1 MHSQTL
7 LWLTQMN
14 SSGVP
19 EINDSAQT
27 EHRGFCDYTLLYESK
42 DGYSV
47 LYRVKQGEKYYI
59 LKGVKPNLGDTTR
72 YEQLL
77 KRECE
82 LLMSIES
89 IHVVDCHGMIEDER
103 LGVCI
108 LMQYIDGTTL
118 SQWLK
123 EKQSFKDKR
132 RIADELLDAVSDL
145 HSHQIIQT
153 IAKDISGIR
162 ALGDYLVRKGMWEE
176 NVALSLDKPKT
187 ARHLPKVLSI
197 EQIDALLGCIDT
209 STASGK
215 RDDALF
221 ELIYSC
227 GLRISEACT
236 LKIANVHLD
245 ERLILVHGKGDKERL
260 VPFGERALEKMLVY
274 LNEVRPELVK
284 GRNVAEFFV
293 NYRGEPIS
301 RKGVWKRFK
310 ELEALSGIDA
320 KVHTLRHSFATHL
333 LAGGADLRSVQELL
347 GHSDLSTTTIYTHVT
362 DKQLEDAH
370 EKYFSME

>member
-1 MHSQTL
+1 MTIEILLNQFYTDLILVKRDSEQTAITYKISAEEFL
-7 LWLTQMN
+7 NWLVSERIKLKSVSLQN
-14 SSGVP
+14 
-19 EINDSAQT
+19 
-27 EHRGFCDYTLLYESK
+27 LLY
-42 DGYSV
+42 Y
-47 LYRVKQGEKYYI
+47 LI
-59 LKGVKPNLGDTTR
+59 
-72 YEQLL
+72 
-77 KRECE
+77 KRQEAGCSE
-82 LLMSIES
+82 L
-89 IHVVDCHGMIEDER
+89 
-103 LGVCI
+103 
-108 LMQYIDGTTL
+108 
-118 SQWLK
+118 
-123 EKQSFKDKR
+123 
-132 RIADELLDAVSDL
+132 
-145 HSHQIIQT
+145 T

-176 NVALSLDKPKT
+176 NIALALDKPKA
-187 ARHLPKVLSI
+187 ARHLPKVLTV
-197 EQIDALLGCIDT
+197 EQIDALLACIDT

-236 LKIANVHLD
+236 LKLANVHLE

-310 ELEALSGIDA
+310 ELEALSGVEA

-333 LAGGADLRSVQELL
+333 LEGGADLRSVQELL

-362 DKQLEDAH
+362 DKQLEEAH
-370 EKYFSME
+370 EKYFR